1 MTAPYRA
8 MCAELTD
15 AELANAARKALDSY
29 RYATELPYFLRED
42 SNEYEP
48 LMLAIRA
55 AIAADRARAL
65 LAQPVAEGPTDEDLD
80 AFIYGFFFEDNW
92 YYNTEMERGLAR
104 AVLAKWGH
112 Q

>member
-1 MTAPYRA
+1 MTDPYRA

-15 AELANAARKALDSY
+15 AELANAARKALGEPS
-29 RYATELPYFLRED
+29 YATYMHYFLSED

-55 AIAADRARAL
+55 GIAADRARAL
-65 LAQPVAEGPTDEDLD
+65 LAQPVAEDDVDL
-80 AFIYGFFFEDNW
+80 YLE
-92 YYNTEMERGLAR
+92 
-104 AVLAKWGH
+104 